1 MTILLEQAL
10 AKVRALPDAAQDE
23 LARLLLQLAGE
34 DQAPIQL
41 TPEEERDLDEA
52 LAEAE
57 RGELVSHEAVEGI
70 LAKYA

>member
-23 LARLLLQLAGE
+23 LAQLLLQLTGE

-57 RGELVSHEAVEGI
+57 RGELMSHDEVEAI

>member
-1 MTILLEQAL
+1 M
-10 AKVRALPDAAQDE
+10 RALPDAAQDE

-41 TPEEERDLDEA
+41 TPEEERDLDAA

-57 RGELVSHEAVEGI
+57 RGELVSHEEVEAI

>member
-1 MTILLEQAL
+1 MTILLEKAV

-23 LARLLLQLAGE
+23 LAQLLLQLAGE

-57 RGELVSHEAVEGI
+57 RGELVSHEAVEAI
-70 LAKYA
+70 LTKYA

>member
-52 LAEAE
+52 LAEAG
-57 RGELVSHEAVEGI
+57 RGELVSHEAVEAI

>member
-1 MTILLEQAL
+1 MTQLLEKAV
-10 AKVRALPDAAQDE
+10 AKVRGLPDAAQDE
-23 LARLLLQLAGE
+23 LARLLLQLAGD

-41 TPEEERDLDEA
+41 TADEERDLADA

-57 RGELVSHEAVEGI
+57 RGELVSHDALEAV